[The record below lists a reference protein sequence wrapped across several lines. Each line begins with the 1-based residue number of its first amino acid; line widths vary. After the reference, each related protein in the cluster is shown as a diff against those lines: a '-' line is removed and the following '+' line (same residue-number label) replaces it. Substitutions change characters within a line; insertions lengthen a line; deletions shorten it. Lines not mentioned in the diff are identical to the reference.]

1 MSYDRPTP
9 PPVMSTGKAYEEL
22 EGAQG
27 REVYFRP
34 MRYRPSDLGA
44 VQASVEVSLDG
55 ATFTCPMLDVSQSG
69 VAFAWPR
76 GLLATEQ
83 GAVLALVVRFDRF
96 EAYRGAAIV
105 MSVRPDPGGTVVGVS
120 FTESLMDIEHVLHL
134 RDVRN
139 WEAEGTD
146 ALALAR
152 KPWNLPGHDDFKAA
166 VGDLHLFLDD
176 AAHHLQQVEA
186 QLPWS
191 VVHGEA
197 GAPARNALVE
207 TLRRTFVADFLAFE
221 RRIDGALRS
230 ASPDDW
236 QGLKRF
242 SQQHLDAFLL
252 QAPFH
257 YRSKTKPLGYPGDF
271 EIMRFIYERNFEG
284 SSLFAKAVHL
294 AACDT
299 PGAALVR
306 ARKDMLK
313 ARLAD
318 LIARAGAGS
327 HVRIASIAAGPSQEV
342 FELLRELKEIP
353 GMIDIVL
360 YDQDASAL
368 SFAFS
373 RLNRLV
379 DARWSRRVRIR
390 FLHDSIKRL
399 LRDPALF
406 QDHAPFDVVICA
418 GLYDYLDGRNATTLT
433 RSLYASVRPGGQL
446 YVGNVVPELPTRWL
460 MEQHLDWFLKYKT
473 REDMLAFTGEA
484 APDAH
489 LAVIEEATGYN
500 PFICLTRP

>member
-1 MSYDRPTP
+1 
-9 PPVMSTGKAYEEL
+9 
-22 EGAQG
+22 
-27 REVYFRP
+27 
-34 MRYRPSDLGA
+34 
-44 VQASVEVSLDG
+44 
-55 ATFTCPMLDVSQSG
+55 
-69 VAFAWPR
+69 
-76 GLLATEQ
+76 
-83 GAVLALVVRFDRF
+83 
-96 EAYRGAAIV
+96 
-105 MSVRPDPGGTVVGVS
+105 
-120 FTESLMDIEHVLHL
+120 
-134 RDVRN
+134 
-139 WEAEGTD
+139 
-146 ALALAR
+146 
-152 KPWNLPGHDDFKAA
+152 
-166 VGDLHLFLDD
+166 
-176 AAHHLQQVEA
+176 
-186 QLPWS
+186 
-191 VVHGEA
+191 
-197 GAPARNALVE
+197 
-207 TLRRTFVADFLAFE
+207 
-221 RRIDGALRS
+221 
-230 ASPDDW
+230 
-236 QGLKRF
+236 
-242 SQQHLDAFLL
+242 
-252 QAPFH
+252 
-257 YRSKTKPLGYPGDF
+257 
-271 EIMRFIYERNFEG
+271 MRFIYERNFEG

-313 ARLAD
+313 GRIAD

-342 FELLRELKEIP
+342 FELLRELKEVP

-473 REDMLAFTGEA
+473 REEMLAFTGEA

-489 LAVIEEATGYN
+489 LAVIEESTGFN